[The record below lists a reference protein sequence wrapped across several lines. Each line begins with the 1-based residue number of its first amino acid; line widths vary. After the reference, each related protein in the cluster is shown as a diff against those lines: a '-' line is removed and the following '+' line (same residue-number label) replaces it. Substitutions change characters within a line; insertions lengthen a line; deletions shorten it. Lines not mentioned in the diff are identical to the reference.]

1 MANDGLK
8 MKRFFGCARPNSFN
22 KGQGGPHMS
31 GILNTTRR
39 GALGLALGAAAAVS
53 FAGPAA
59 AEVSFEGKTIE
70 WIIPFSAGGG
80 SDTWARFNAP
90 LLGKYL
96 PGNPTVVVVNEPGGG
111 STKGSNLFAARAK
124 PDGLTILGTSG
135 STQFPYLLGDPRVR
149 YEYADWKIVMAA
161 PTGGVVYTSPSTGVT
176 KTDEIAKLVGQKLI
190 YASQGATS
198 LDLVPLL
205 GFKLMGLD
213 VQHVFGFKGRGDG
226 RLAFER
232 GETNIDYQT
241 SSAYIK
247 NVQPLVEAGT
257 AVPLFSWGVLDDD
270 GNLVRDP
277 TFPDLPDFG
286 EAYKSMTGN
295 APSGPEYDAYF
306 AFFTAGFPAQ
316 KMVFLPKDTSQDIV
330 DAYQA
335 AVTAMKA
342 DPDYAANKEAVLGT
356 YEQVVGKPADAL
368 FKKGTVISPEL
379 RKQVVDMLAADYGV
393 KLGADE

>member
-1 MANDGLK
+1 MTEY
-8 MKRFFGCARPNSFN
+8 
-22 KGQGGPHMS
+22 
-31 GILNTTRR
+31 LNISRR
-39 GALGLALGAAAAVS
+39 GALGLAIGAAAAIGLAV
-53 FAGPAA
+53 PASA
-59 AEVSFEGKTIE
+59 DVSFEGKTIE

-111 STKGSNLFAARAK
+111 STKGTNLFAARAK
-124 PDGLTILGTSG
+124 PDGLSILGTSG

-149 YEYADWKIVMAA
+149 YEYADWEIVMAA

-176 KTDEIAKLVGQKLI
+176 GPDDIAKLAGQKLV

-247 NVQPLVEAGT
+247 NVQPLVETGA
-257 AVPLFSWGVLDDD
+257 AIPLFSWGALDDD

-277 TFPDLPDFG
+277 TFPDLPSFG
-286 EAYKSMTGN
+286 EAYETLTGQ

-316 KMVFLPKDTSQDIV
+316 KMVFLPKGTSQDIV
-330 DAYQA
+330 DAYQNA
-335 AVTAMKA
+335 ITEMKK
-342 DPDYAANKEAVLGT
+342 DPDYLAAKEAILGT
-356 YEQVVGKPADAL
+356 YEQVTGKAADTL

-379 RKQVVDMLAADYGV
+379 RTQVVDMLAADYGV
-393 KLGADE
+393 KLGE

>member
-1 MANDGLK
+1 
-8 MKRFFGCARPNSFN
+8 MKALF
-22 KGQGGPHMS
+22 
-31 GILNTTRR
+31 NTTRR
-39 GALGLALGAAAAVS
+39 GAIAMTFGAAAS
-53 FAGPAA
+53 FMLAGAA
-59 AEVSFEGKTIE
+59 SAEVSFEGKTIE

-96 PGNPTVVVVNEPGGG
+96 PGQPTVVVVNEPGGG
-111 STKGSNLFAARAK
+111 STKGTNLFAARAK

-149 YEYADWKIVMAA
+149 YEYADWKIVMAS

-176 KTDEIAKLVGQKLI
+176 SPEEIGKLADQKLI

-257 AVPLFSWGVLDDD
+257 AVPLFSWGVLDEN
-270 GNLVRDP
+270 GNLTRDP
-277 TFPDLPDFG
+277 TFPDLPHFG
-286 EAYKSMTGN
+286 EAYEMITGK
-295 APSGPEYDAYF
+295 APEGPEYDAYF

-316 KMVFLPKDTSQDIV
+316 KMVFLPAGTPQEIV

-335 AVTAMKA
+335 AVEAMKA
-342 DPDYAANKEAVLGT
+342 DPEYQANKEAVLGT
-356 YEQVVGKPADAL
+356 YEQVTGQAAQAL
-368 FKKGTVISPEL
+368 FEKGTQITPEL

-393 KLGADE
+393 QLGSD

>member
-1 MANDGLK
+1 MTAQFK
-8 MKRFFGCARPNSFN
+8 
-22 KGQGGPHMS
+22 
-31 GILNTTRR
+31 TTRR
-39 GALGLALGAAAAVS
+39 GALALALSGIAACS
-53 FAGPAA
+53 FAESAS

-70 WIIPFSAGGG
+70 FIIPFSAGGG

-111 STKGSNLFAARAK
+111 STKGTNLFAARAK

-161 PTGGVVYTSPSTGVT
+161 PTGGVVYTSPSTGVASA
-176 KTDEIAKLVGQKLI
+176 DEIGKLAGQKLI

-247 NVQPLVEAGT
+247 NVQPLVDAGT
-257 AVPLFSWGVLDDD
+257 AVPLFSWGVLDDNGD
-270 GNLVRDP
+270 LVRDP
-277 TFPDLPDFG
+277 TFPDVPSFG
-286 EAYKSMTGN
+286 EAYQTLTGK
-295 APSGPEYDAYF
+295 APEGPEYDAYF

-316 KMVFLPKDTSQDIV
+316 KMVFLPKDTPQDIV

-335 AVTAMKA
+335 AVEAMKL
-342 DPDYAANKEAVLGT
+342 DPEYQANKESVLGT
-356 YEQVVGKPADAL
+356 YEQVTGKAADAL
-368 FKKGTVISPEL
+368 FRKGTTISPEL
-379 RKQVVDMLAADYGV
+379 RKQVVDLLAADYGV
-393 KLGADE
+393 KLGE

>member
-1 MANDGLK
+1 MTKTFA
-8 MKRFFGCARPNSFN
+8 P
-22 KGQGGPHMS
+22 
-31 GILNTTRR
+31 TRR
-39 GALGLALGAAAAVS
+39 AAISLAAVAVATLALGTAAQAQAD
-53 FAGPAA
+53 FA
-59 AEVSFEGKTIE
+59 GKTIE
-70 WIIPFSAGGG
+70 FVIPFSAGGG

-90 LLGKYL
+90 LLSKYL
-96 PGNPTVVVVNEPGGG
+96 PGEPTVVVVNEPGGG
-111 STKGSNLFAARAK
+111 STKGANLFAARAE

-149 YEYADWKIVMAA
+149 YDYADWQVVMAA

-176 KTDEIAKLVGQKLI
+176 SPEEIGKLEGQKLI

-205 GFKLMGLD
+205 GFKEMGLD

-247 NVQPLVEAGT
+247 NVQPLVDAGT

-270 GNLVRDP
+270 GNLIRDP
-277 TFPDLPDFG
+277 AFPDLPHFA
-286 EAYKSMTGN
+286 EAYEMMKGE
-295 APSGPEYDAYF
+295 APSGAEYDSYF

-316 KMVFLPKDTSQDIV
+316 KMVFLPGETPQDIV
-330 DAYQA
+330 DAYTNA
-335 AVTAMKA
+335 FEAMKE
-342 DPDYAANKEAVLGT
+342 DPAYVEGVESVLGG
-356 YEQVVGKPADAL
+356 YGQVTGAAAEAL
-368 FKKGTVISPEL
+368 FKKGTVIAPEL
-379 RKQVVDMLAADYGV
+379 RAQVVDMLEADYGV
-393 KLGADE
+393 KLGDGE

>member
-1 MANDGLK
+1 MTGLY
-8 MKRFFGCARPNSFN
+8 
-22 KGQGGPHMS
+22 
-31 GILNTTRR
+31 NTTRR
-39 GALGLALGAAAAVS
+39 SVMGLALGAVAALGLA
-53 FAGPAA
+53 APAF
-59 AEVSFEGKTIE
+59 AEVSFAGKTIE

-90 LLGKYL
+90 LLSKYL
-96 PGNPTVVVVNEPGGG
+96 PGSPTVVVVNEPGGG
-111 STKGSNLFAARAK
+111 STKGTNLFAARAK
-124 PDGLTILGTSG
+124 SDGLTILGTSG

-149 YEYADWKIVMAA
+149 YEYADWKVVMAA
-161 PTGGVVYTSPSTGVT
+161 PTGGVVYASPSTGVAGA
-176 KTDEIAKLVGQKLI
+176 DDIGKLAGQKLV

-205 GFKLMGLD
+205 GLKLMGFD

-247 NVQPLVEAGT
+247 NVQPLVESGA
-257 AVPLFSWGVLDDD
+257 AVPLFSWGTLDED

-277 TFPDLPDFG
+277 TFPDLPHFG
-286 EAYKSMTGN
+286 EAYQTLTGK
-295 APSGPEYDAYF
+295 APEGPEYDAYF

-316 KMVFLPKDTSQDIV
+316 KMVFLPKDTPQEIV

-335 AVTAMKA
+335 AVEAMKQ
-342 DPDYAANKEAVLGT
+342 DPDYQANKTAVLGT
-356 YEQVVGKPADAL
+356 YEQVTGKAAQAL
-368 FKKGTVISPEL
+368 FNKGTTISPEL
-379 RKQVVDMLAADYGV
+379 RKQVVDMLSADYGV
-393 KLGADE
+393 KLGE

>member
-1 MANDGLK
+1 MTGL
-8 MKRFFGCARPNSFN
+8 
-22 KGQGGPHMS
+22 
-31 GILNTTRR
+31 LTTTRR
-39 GALGLALGAAAAVS
+39 GAIGIALGAAAA
-53 FAGPAA
+53 FGLAGQATA
-59 AEVSFEGKTIE
+59 QVSFEGKTIE

-90 LLGKYL
+90 LLSKYL
-96 PGNPTVVVVNEPGGG
+96 PGQPTVVVVNEPGGG
-111 STKGSNLFAARAK
+111 STKGTNLFAARAK

-149 YEYADWKIVMAA
+149 YEYADWKIAMAS

-176 KTDEIAKLVGQKLI
+176 GPEDIAKLAGQKLI

-205 GFKLMGLD
+205 GFKMMGLD

-241 SSAYIK
+241 SSGYIK
-247 NVQPLVEAGT
+247 NVQPLVDAGT
-257 AVPLFSWGVLDDD
+257 AIPLFSWGALDED

-277 TFPDLPDFG
+277 TFPDLPHFG
-286 EAYKSMTGN
+286 EAYTTMTGK
-295 APSGPEYDAYF
+295 APEGPDYDAYF

-316 KMVFLPKDTSQDIV
+316 KMVFLPNETPQEIV

-335 AVTAMKA
+335 AVIAMKE
-342 DPDYAANKEAVLGT
+342 DPDYQANKEAVLGT
-356 YEQVVGKPADAL
+356 YEQVTGKAADAL
-368 FKKGTVISPEL
+368 FQKGTTISPEL

>member
-1 MANDGLK
+1 
-8 MKRFFGCARPNSFN
+8 MKSFGS
-22 KGQGGPHMS
+22 
-31 GILNTTRR
+31 LTRR
-39 GALGLALGAAAAVS
+39 GALAIAAGMAAAAM
-53 FAGPAA
+53 AGPASA
-59 AEVSFEGKTIE
+59 QVSFEGKTIE
-70 WIIPFSAGGG
+70 WIIPFSPGGG

-90 LLGKYL
+90 FFTKYL

-111 STKGSNLFAARAK
+111 STKGTNLFAARAR

-135 STQFPYLLGDPRVR
+135 STQFPYLLGDPRVQ
-149 YEYADWKIVMAA
+149 YEYQDWKIVLAA

-176 KTDEIAKLVGQKLI
+176 SVDEIAKLKGQSLV

-205 GFKLMGLD
+205 AFKLMGFE

-241 SSAYIK
+241 SSAYLK
-247 NVQPLVEAGT
+247 NVTPLVEEGK

-277 TFPDLPDFG
+277 TFPDIPHFG
-286 EAYKSMTGN
+286 EAYEKVTGS
-295 APSGPEYDAYF
+295 APSGPDYDAYF

-316 KMVFLPKDTSQDIV
+316 KMIFLPKDTPDEIV
-330 DAYQA
+330 AAYQE
-335 AVTAMKA
+335 AVTKIKA
-342 DPDYAANKEAVLGT
+342 DPEYNANKEAVLGT
-356 YEQVVGKPADAL
+356 YEQVTGRAADAL
-368 FKKGTVISPEL
+368 FVKGTQISPEL
-379 RKQVVDMLAADYGV
+379 RSQVVGMLTAEYNV
-393 KLGADE
+393 TLGE

>member
-1 MANDGLK
+1 
-8 MKRFFGCARPNSFN
+8 
-22 KGQGGPHMS
+22 MS
-31 GILNTTRR
+31 RLLTTTRR
-39 GALGLALGAAAAVS
+39 GALGLALGAAAAMG
-53 FAGPAA
+53 FALPAS

-90 LLGKYL
+90 LLSKYL

-111 STKGSNLFAARAK
+111 STKGTNLFAARAK

-149 YEYADWKIVMAA
+149 YEYADWNIVMAS
-161 PTGGVVYTSPSTGVT
+161 PTGGVAYVSPSTGVQS
-176 KTDEIAKLVGQKLI
+176 TDDIAKLAGQKLI

-205 GFKLMGLD
+205 GFKMMGLD

-247 NVQPLVEAGT
+247 NVQPMVDAGT
-257 AVPLFSWGVLDDD
+257 AVPLFSWGALDED

-277 TFPDLPDFG
+277 TFPDLPHFG
-286 EAYKSMTGN
+286 EAYEMLTGK
-295 APSGPEYDAYF
+295 APEGADFDAYF

-316 KMVFLPKDTSQDIV
+316 KMVFLPKDTPQDII

-342 DPDYAANKEAVLGT
+342 DPEYQANKEAVLGT
-356 YEQVVGKPADAL
+356 YEQVTGKAADAL
-368 FKKGTVISPEL
+368 FQKGTVISPEL
-379 RKQVVDMLAADYGV
+379 RAQVVDMLAADYGV
-393 KLGADE
+393 KLGADD